1 MIRSMMGKKKLQL
14 FTKRFFPAG
23 NYTWVVPRG
32 CKEVDVFLVGGVVVE
47 VAMLEVVD
55 IPDLQI

>member
-32 CKEVDVFLVGGVVVE
+32 CKEVDVFLVGGVGGGRGD
-47 VAMLEVVD
+47 AGGGG
-55 IPDLQI
+55 